1 MLLLFPF
8 LRPSLSL
15 APFLEDPTRLFH
27 ILYLGLAASALCFVC
42 WNRAMAL
49 IGTVATNVYIYLTP
63 VITLIASAL
72 ILGEPVRPQ
81 ALGAIALIL
90 LGLWLS
96 QRR

>member
-1 MLLLFPF
+1 MLPLFPV
-8 LRPSLSL
+8 LRPALSL
-15 APFLEDPTRLFH
+15 EPFFEQPMTVFH

-63 VITLIASAL
+63 VITLVASAL
-72 ILGEPVRPQ
+72 ILDEPILPQ

-96 QRR
+96 QRK